1 MCTVVEVGIRL
12 YFIRVF
18 DKVDFMIILRS
29 LSLFCMKKIMLQF
42 VYKLIETMFNSFLP

>member
-18 DKVDFMIILRS
+18 DKVDFMIILKVFVFI
-29 LSLFCMKKIMLQF
+29 LYEKNHVTICLQIDGNN
-42 VYKLIETMFNSFLP
+42 V